1 MRSALTKVFRW
12 SGAFALAVALGAP
25 PALAASPPSFPPT
38 PTLPASQADR
48 DRLAAYDEALVA
60 LTQELAYLVLLGWV
74 ESPVPAEAS
83 QLPMAIGIQ
92 RTDDAAML
100 DQLRSLDGTRG
111 PAALGGLRA
120 LGLPVTPAV
129 ETVLVTNLPTER
141 AAGAVDLPSIGAGVY
156 LQAYEQLLDPWAVLM
171 GFDVPAGPTGPVS
184 QPVPAPVATGPSTA
198 TMPSTV
204 AEQRP
209 AQASST
215 VEPTATAVPT
225 TADAAA
231 VADATVPAA
240 VAEQPSGS
248 TGARS
253 SVAFLAMGVGAM
265 LALAAIGVVVVG
277 RRRRRGPGTASGIA
291 GDEVLDAG
299 RSIMAAV
306 DLDGFLGSVA
316 EQVGRL
322 VGADGAVVVD
332 GRSWVPAGRELP
344 GAAVL
349 DRAMATGRSVAHD
362 GTTVVPVVA
371 HGHVVGVMVAW
382 STRPSTEETL
392 GAFAPLVGAALQ
404 GVRSRLEHE
413 HLAFDDGLT
422 GVGNR
427 RRFDR
432 DLERLVGIDSDRG
445 LPVALAMVD
454 VDHFKQFNDAH
465 GHQTGDAVLRHVA
478 AVISA
483 TVRSGDLVYRYG
495 GEEFAVLLPGAD
507 LDDAVEVVERVRA
520 AIAASP
526 LPGVSPETVP
536 PVTVSV
542 GVSVTPPADGAAMVR
557 AADGA
562 LYAAKSGGRNRVE
575 AVAAP
580 A

>member
-1 MRSALTKVFRW
+1 MLRW
-12 SGAFALAVALGAP
+12 SGALALGIALGAP
-25 PALAASPPSFPPT
+25 TALAAPAPSFPPA

-60 LTQELAYLVLLGWV
+60 LTQELAYLVLLGWG
-74 ESPVPAEAS
+74 ETPLPPEAS
-83 QLPMAIGIQ
+83 ALPMAIGIQ
-92 RTDDAAML
+92 RTDDASML
-100 DQLRSLDGTRG
+100 DQLRYLDDQRG
-111 PAALGGLRA
+111 PAALEGLRA
-120 LGLPVTPAV
+120 LGLSVTPAV

-141 AAGAVDLPSIGAGVY
+141 SPGATDVPSIGTGVY
-156 LQAYEQLLDPWAVLM
+156 LQAYEQLLEPWGVLM
-171 GFDVPAGPTGPVS
+171 GFDVPSGPS
-184 QPVPAPVATGPSTA
+184 GPSTPTADGARAVA
-198 TMPSTV
+198 TNPTPVTVPPTVASTV
-204 AEQRP
+204 ATTTP
-209 AQASST
+209 PVT
-215 VEPTATAVPT
+215 TAVPT
-225 TADAAA
+225 TAAPADDIAGADWCRRGRAGIGIDRGSGSNGAILAA
-231 VADATVPAA
+231 VIGA
-240 VAEQPSGS
+240 V
-248 TGARS
+248 
-253 SVAFLAMGVGAM
+253 F
-265 LALAAIGVVVVG
+265 ALAATGAFVVA
-277 RRRRRGPGTASGIA
+277 RRRRRGPTSSVGVA

-322 VGADGAVVVD
+322 VDADGAVVVD
-332 GRSWVPAGRELP
+332 GRSWVPPGRELP

-349 DRAMATGRSVAHD
+349 DRAMATGRSVAQE
-362 GTTVVPVVA
+362 GATVVPVVA
-371 HGHVVGVMVAW
+371 HGHVVGVLVAW

-432 DLERLVGIDSDRG
+432 DLERFVGIDSDRG

-520 AIAASP
+520 AIAATP
-526 LPGVSPETVP
+526 LPGVSPQTVP

>member
-1 MRSALTKVFRW
+1 MSDHDV
-12 SGAFALAVALGAP
+12 
-25 PALAASPPSFPPT
+25 
-38 PTLPASQADR
+38 

-60 LTQELAYLVLLGWV
+60 LTQELSYLVLLGWI
-74 ESPVPAEAS
+74 ESPVPAGARS
-83 QLPMAIGIQ
+83 MPAAIGIE
-92 RTDDAAML
+92 RMDTSAML
-100 DQLRSLDGTRG
+100 DALRYLDEQRG
-111 PAALGGLRA
+111 PDAIDRLVELGEVLSGQVRSTLSTNLVFEPGLLPQIDAAPYLMAYDQLLGPWSDLMGLDASTPSDARSGAGGADAGTAEPAFQTVPQVAGAESRQQSPDPVVPADGATDAMVDEPASDVAAGSGRTTPTSTSWMVIGGGL
-120 LGLPVTPAV
+120 
-129 ETVLVTNLPTER
+129 VLV
-141 AAGAVDLPSIGAGVY
+141 
-156 LQAYEQLLDPWAVLM
+156 
-171 GFDVPAGPTGPVS
+171 
-184 QPVPAPVATGPSTA
+184 
-198 TMPSTV
+198 
-204 AEQRP
+204 
-209 AQASST
+209 
-215 VEPTATAVPT
+215 
-225 TADAAA
+225 
-231 VADATVPAA
+231 
-240 VAEQPSGS
+240 
-248 TGARS
+248 
-253 SVAFLAMGVGAM
+253 
-265 LALAAIGVVVVG
+265 LALAALGAFVIA
-277 RRRRRGPGTASGIA
+277 RRRRGRTGSTGVA
-291 GDEVLDAG
+291 GDAVLDAG

-322 VGADGAVVVD
+322 VGAEGAVIVD

-349 DRAMATGRSVAHD
+349 DRAMATGRSVADD
-362 GTTVVPVVA
+362 GATVVPVVA

-382 STRPSTEETL
+382 STMPATEETL

-432 DLERLVGIDSDRG
+432 DLERFVGIDSDRG

-454 VDHFKQFNDAH
+454 VDHFKRFNDTH

-478 AVISA
+478 MVISA
-483 TVRSGDLVYRYG
+483 NVRSGDLVYRYG

-507 LDDAVEVVERVRA
+507 LDDAIEVVERVRA

-526 LPGVSPETVP
+526 LPGMAPETVR

>member
-1 MRSALTKVFRW
+1 MLRR
-12 SGAFALAVALGAP
+12 SGAFALVLALGSGPASAEAP
-25 PALAASPPSFPPT
+25 PVGSPT
-38 PTLPASQADR
+38 PVPTSAPLSDHDV

-60 LTQELAYLVLLGWV
+60 LTQELSYLVLLGWI
-74 ESPVPAEAS
+74 ESPVPADARTM
-83 QLPMAIGIQ
+83 PAAIGIE
-92 RTDDAAML
+92 RMDAAAML
-100 DQLRSLDGTRG
+100 DALRYLDEQRG
-111 PAALGGLRA
+111 PDAIDRLIELG
-120 LGLPVTPAV
+120 
-129 ETVLVTNLPTER
+129 EVLSGQVRTTLSTNLVFEPGLLPQID
-141 AAGAVDLPSIGAGVY
+141 AAPY
-156 LQAYEQLLDPWAVLM
+156 LMAYDQLLGPWSDLM
-171 GFDVPAGPTGPVS
+171 GLDAPAGPTDRTVA
-184 QPVPAPVATGPSTA
+184 APVATGPSLA
-198 TMPSTV
+198 TIPTTIPTTLPTGQPVAPTTPPATTV
-204 AEQRP
+204 
-209 AQASST
+209 
-215 VEPTATAVPT
+215 VPT
-225 TADAAA
+225 TAAPTVDESDPPATDVPAPASTEGGSSGAILAAIVGAA
-231 VADATVPAA
+231 VAL
-240 VAEQPSGS
+240 
-248 TGARS
+248 GALGM
-253 SVAFLAMGVGAM
+253 FLIV
-265 LALAAIGVVVVG
+265 
-277 RRRRRGPGTASGIA
+277 RRRRRGPAAGVSGVA

-322 VGADGAVVVD
+322 VGADGAVIVD

-344 GAAVL
+344 GASVL

-362 GTTVVPVVA
+362 GATVVPVVA

-422 GVGNR
+422 GIGNR

-432 DLERLVGIDSDRG
+432 DLERFVGIDSDRG

-454 VDHFKQFNDAH
+454 VDHFKRFNDAH
-465 GHQTGDAVLRHVA
+465 GHQIGDAVLRHVA
-478 AVISA
+478 TIISA
-483 TVRSGDLVYRYG
+483 NVRSVDLVYRYG

-526 LPGVSPETVP
+526 LPGMPAETVP

-575 AVAAP
+575 AVTAP
-580 A
+580 S

>member
-1 MRSALTKVFRW
+1 MLRW
-12 SGAFALAVALGAP
+12 SGALAFVLAVGSGVAVAE
-25 PALAASPPSFPPT
+25 ASPVGSPT
-38 PTLPASQADR
+38 PVPTSAPLSDHDV
-48 DRLAAYDEALVA
+48 DRLAAYDEALIA
-60 LTQELAYLVLLGWV
+60 LTQELSYLVLLGWI
-74 ESPVPAEAS
+74 ESPVPADARTM
-83 QLPMAIGIQ
+83 PAAIGIE
-92 RTDDAAML
+92 RMDTAAML
-100 DQLRSLDGTRG
+100 DALRYLDEQRGPDAIDRLIELGDVLPGQVRTTLSTNLVFEPGLLPQIDAAPYLMAYDQLLGPWSDLMGLDASTPADASSGAGGAGGADAGTAAPAFQTVPQVAGAESRQQSPDPVVPADGATDAMVDAAG
-111 PAALGGLRA
+111 PAA
-120 LGLPVTPAV
+120 
-129 ETVLVTNLPTER
+129 TE
-141 AAGAVDLPSIGAGVY
+141 LPSASTESGSNGAI
-156 LQAYEQLLDPWAVLM
+156 L
-171 GFDVPAGPTGPVS
+171 
-184 QPVPAPVATGPSTA
+184 
-198 TMPSTV
+198 
-204 AEQRP
+204 
-209 AQASST
+209 
-215 VEPTATAVPT
+215 
-225 TADAAA
+225 AAA
-231 VADATVPAA
+231 VGA
-240 VAEQPSGS
+240 V
-248 TGARS
+248 
-253 SVAFLAMGVGAM
+253 
-265 LALAAIGVVVVG
+265 LALAAIGAFVVV
-277 RRRRRGPGTASGIA
+277 RRRRRRSSNSTSVA
-291 GDEVLDAG
+291 GDDVLDAG

-322 VGADGAVVVD
+322 VGSEGAVVVD

-344 GAAVL
+344 GTAVL

-362 GTTVVPVVA
+362 GVTVVPVVA
-371 HGHVVGVMVAW
+371 HGHVVGVLVAW

-432 DLERLVGIDSDRG
+432 DLERFVGVDSDRG
-445 LPVALAMVD
+445 LPVALAMLD
-454 VDHFKQFNDAH
+454 VDHFKRFNDAH

-478 AVISA
+478 SVISA
-483 TVRSGDLVYRYG
+483 NVRSGDLVYRYG

-526 LPGVSPETVP
+526 LPGVSPATVP

-575 AVAAP
+575 AVEASA
-580 A
+580 

>member
-1 MRSALTKVFRW
+1 MLRW
-12 SGAFALAVALGAP
+12 SGAFAFVLALGSGPAIAAPAPTFP
-25 PALAASPPSFPPT
+25 PA
-38 PTLPASQADR
+38 PTLPASQEDR

-60 LTQELAYLVLLGWV
+60 LTQELAYLVLLGWG
-74 ESPVPAEAS
+74 EEPLPPEAS
-83 QLPMAIGIQ
+83 ALPMAIGIQ
-92 RTDDAAML
+92 RTDDATML
-100 DQLRSLDGTRG
+100 DQLRYLDAQRG
-111 PAALGGLRA
+111 PAALDGLRA

-129 ETVLVTNLPTER
+129 ETVLVANLPTQQ
-141 AAGAVDLPSIGAGVY
+141 ATGADLPSIGTGVY
-156 LQAYEQLLDPWAVLM
+156 LKAYEQLLEPWGVLM
-171 GFDVPAGPTGPVS
+171 GLDVPAGPT
-184 QPVPAPVATGPSTA
+184 QQTVPAPVATSPSLATVPSTIPTTVPTGQSVA
-198 TMPSTV
+198 TTTPPATTV
-204 AEQRP
+204 
-209 AQASST
+209 
-215 VEPTATAVPT
+215 VPT
-225 TADAAA
+225 TAAPTVDESDPAATDVPAPATTEGGSSGAILAAIIGAA
-231 VADATVPAA
+231 VAL
-240 VAEQPSGS
+240 
-248 TGARS
+248 GA
-253 SVAFLAMGVGAM
+253 LG
-265 LALAAIGVVVVG
+265 IVVVA
-277 RRRRRGPGTASGIA
+277 RRRRTPTAAGSTNVA

-322 VGADGAVVVD
+322 VGSDGAVIVD

-344 GAAVL
+344 GPAVL

-362 GTTVVPVVA
+362 GATVVPVVA

-404 GVRSRLEHE
+404 GVRTRLEHE

-432 DLERLVGIDSDRG
+432 DLERFVGIDSDRG

-454 VDHFKQFNDAH
+454 VDHFKRFNDTH

-483 TVRSGDLVYRYG
+483 NVRSGDLVYRYG

-526 LPGVSPETVP
+526 LPGMSPETVP